1 MSAALHLTITTP
13 AVILVDSD
21 DVASVRAEDASG
33 SFGILPSHADLLT
46 MLTPSVVRWR
56 TVAGRTGFCAVKGG
70 VLTVAQGRRV
80 EIACR
85 EGIVD
90 ASLQTLEDKVRTVR
104 AAQLEADRRAK
115 EGDPKKLRPR
125 DKIRIRL
132 RCKLC
137 GRPRAVYR
145 KFGIC
150 RICFRNLASDGLV
163 PGVKKASW

>member
-1 MSAALHLTITTP
+1 MSTALHLTITTP

-70 VLTVAQGRRV
+70 VLTVSQGRQV
-80 EIACR
+80 AIACR

-104 AAQLEADRRAK
+104 AAQLEADRRARVAQVQLHARAVLQLVRY
-115 EGDPKKLRPR
+115 LRPGQAGEIHAP
-125 DKIRIRL
+125 DVTDYNE
-132 RCKLC
+132 
-137 GRPRAVYR
+137 A
-145 KFGIC
+145 
-150 RICFRNLASDGLV
+150 AS
-163 PGVKKASW
+163 